1 MFVDE
6 IIIHAKAGDGGD
18 GVVRWRHE
26 KFRPMAGP
34 SGGDGGNGS
43 DVYVRAVKDLNRLA
57 KYTGNKSFV
66 AEGGEAGTNQSQA
79 GSNGADL
86 YIDIPVGSRVTD
98 IERNRSFELTA
109 VGETQRILKGG
120 NGGLGN
126 EHFKSSTNQSP
137 EQSTKGKKGEDGNFL
152 IEVALMVDIGLIGL
166 PNAGK
171 STLLNNLTNAKSRI
185 GAYPFT
191 TLEPHLG
198 DLYGF
203 VIADIPGLIS
213 GAAAGKG
220 LGHRFLRHVSRT
232 KMLLHLVSLEHEDPV
247 SQYYTIREE
256 LSQYDKSL
264 EEKEEWIIL
273 TKKDLVKQEQIDSAV
288 EALAKTKKR
297 VLVIGQEDPESFKN
311 LRDTLVAHLRDIAK
325 E

>member
-6 IIIHAKAGDGGD
+6 ITIYAKAGDGGD

-26 KFRPMAGP
+26 KFKPLAGP
-34 SGGDGGNGS
+34 AGGNGGNGG
-43 DVYVRAVKDLNRLA
+43 DVFVRAVKDLNRLS
-57 KYTGNKSFV
+57 KYTGLKSFV
-66 AEGGEAGTNQSQA
+66 AESGGEGFKKSKT
-79 GSNGADL
+79 GKNGDDM

-98 IERNRSFELTA
+98 IKRNRSFELTE
-109 VGETQRILKGG
+109 VGATERILKGG

-126 EHFKSSTNQSP
+126 EYFKSATNQAP
-137 EQSTKGKKGEDGNFL
+137 TQSTKGKTGEEGDFL
-152 IEVALMVDIGLIGL
+152 IEVSLVVDIGLIGQ

-171 STLLNNLTNAKSRI
+171 STLLNQLTNANSKI

-213 GAAAGKG
+213 GAATGKG
-220 LGHRFLRHVSRT
+220 LGHKFLKHVSRT
-232 KMLLHLVSLEHEDPV
+232 KMLLHLVSLEHNDPV
-247 SQYYTIREE
+247 SEYYTIREE
-256 LSQYDKSL
+256 LAKYDNGL
-264 EEKEEWIIL
+264 IDKEEWIIL
-273 TKKDLVKQEQIDSAV
+273 TKKDLVNKEYIDDIINK
-288 EALAKTKKR
+288 LAKTENR
-297 VLVIGQEDPESFKN
+297 VLVIGQNDAESYKI
-311 LRDTLVAHLRDIAK
+311 LQDELIKHLRTK